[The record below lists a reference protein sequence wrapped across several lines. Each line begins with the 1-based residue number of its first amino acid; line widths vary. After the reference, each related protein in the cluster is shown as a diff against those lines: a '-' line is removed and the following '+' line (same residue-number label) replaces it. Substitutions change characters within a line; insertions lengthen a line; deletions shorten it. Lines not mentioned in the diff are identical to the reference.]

1 MANLESIAIKGL
13 KSIADSGVIN
23 LKPINILVGNNSSG
37 KSSFLR
43 AFPLIRQSIEQRTRG
58 PILWNGIYTDF
69 ESFDNSIH
77 DSPSII
83 ASENKKYIEFE
94 FEFDWKNP
102 SKFYDKS
109 EFKCRASIKIAAGKS
124 KFTSYTSIYTLEID
138 NHEITL
144 QFDESGRLLDI
155 SSPEVSWDLSKID
168 FKYQQSETDSLL
180 PFLSAGLGKILLQ
193 NNSKE
198 LTHRLF
204 GQIKSILKDLSGR
217 RSDTRLTDL
226 AYKIISLRGSIDE
239 RVKKFLNL
247 HVTEKWKKLEV
258 DNSDLIF
265 IAALSDLLFL
275 IENSELINRGL
286 SKIFKGVRYIAP
298 LRTST
303 ERYYRFQDLSIEE
316 IDHQGANLAMFLT
329 AVPRRWREKLDEW
342 TSENF
347 SFLISEKYE
356 GSNISI
362 EISYEN
368 HSQSDNI
375 TDMGFGFSQLL
386 PIIVNL
392 WSVSSGYENSRK
404 RKVDQSDSV
413 LFAIEQPELHL
424 HPKMQSK
431 MALIFSKAITL
442 ALENNIKLILII
454 ETHSEALISKFGD
467 MICLGQEVAE
477 NVSVRLFEQDRLT
490 RNTSIREAFFNEKGV
505 LNNWPTDFFA
515 Y

>member
-1 MANLESIAIKGL
+1 MANLESISIKGL
-13 KSIADSGVIN
+13 RSIVDSGVIS

-43 AFPLIRQSIEQRTRG
+43 TFPLIRQSVEQRTRG
-58 PILWNGIYTDF
+58 PVLWNGLFTDF
-69 ESFDNSIH
+69 ESFDNSVH
-77 DSPSII
+77 NSPLSLKDDD
-83 ASENKKYIEFE
+83 NNFIEFE
-94 FEFDWKNP
+94 FEFDWQNP
-102 SKFYDKS
+102 SKVYDKS
-109 EFKCRASIKIAAGKS
+109 EFKCRASIRIAAGKS
-124 KFTSYTSIYTLEID
+124 KFTSYTSVYTLEID
-138 NHEITL
+138 EHEITL
-144 QFDESGRLLDI
+144 KFDESGRLLDI
-155 SSPEVSWDLSKID
+155 SSPQVSWDLSKID

-180 PFLSAGLGKILLQ
+180 PFLSAGLGKTLLH
-193 NNSKE
+193 NNSRD

-204 GQIKSILKDLSGR
+204 GQIKDILRELSGR
-217 RSDTRLTDL
+217 RSEARLIDL
-226 AYKIISLRGSIDE
+226 AYKVISLRGNINE
-239 RVKKFLNL
+239 RVEKFLNL
-247 HVTEKWKKLEV
+247 QVTEKWKKLEV

-275 IENSELINRGL
+275 IQNSELINRRL

-329 AVPRRWREKLDEW
+329 AVPKRWREKLDEW

-362 EISYEN
+362 EISYKN

-392 WSVSSGYENSRK
+392 WSVSSGYENYRK
-404 RKVDQSDSV
+404 RKVDQNDSII
-413 LFAIEQPELHL
+413 FAIEQPELHL

-431 MALIFSKAITL
+431 MALIFSKAISL
-442 ALENNIKLILII
+442 AKENSIKLILII

-467 MICLGQEVAE
+467 MICLEEEDAK
-477 NVSVRLFEQDRLT
+477 NVSVRLFEQDRQT
-490 RNTSIREAFFNEKGV
+490 RNTKIREAFFNEKGV